1 MADLARIAPVYRDAA
16 LIACHYVGVGLASRM
31 ALETTSAASRERNR
45 ATGGRCNRQSLSW
58 LSTSRLRRA
67 LGIEVPPNLSARADE
82 LIE

>member
-16 LIACHYVGVGLASRM
+16 LIACHYVGVGLCQSHGA
-31 ALETTSAASRERNR
+31 RNYV
-45 ATGGRCNRQSLSW
+45 GRLKGAKPGTWQSTKFELVIN
-58 LSTSRLRRA
+58 LKTARA